1 MVKKLVKKVAS
12 RIKRDNENGA
22 RVSVLEDLFYDFHRN
37 RKQVYLM
44 NFIRGIFFG
53 LGSALGAT
61 VLIAV
66 VLALLNLFADVPG
79 GIGDFIQR
87 IIDEVQ
93 KPRSSV

>member
-1 MVKKLVKKVAS
+1 MKKLIKKAAS

-22 RVSVLEDLFYDFHRN
+22 QVSVIEDLFNDFHRN
-37 RKQVYLM
+37 RHQVFLM

-61 VLIAV
+61 VVIALLV
-66 VLALLNLFADVPG
+66 WLLNLFTDVPG

-87 IIDEVQ
+87 IVDAVNQ
-93 KPRSSV
+93 PRTKV